1 MLHLY
6 LLLVVLFICVLN
18 FIPQPQAETEKEF
31 MLSTH
36 KLHIEASLDK
46 EVMLVFRG
54 TEDGEGGGV
63 KVQCWI
69 PKYYGW
75 GGKGCVLSRWCR
87 MAQWQRD
94 RSRRRCEIAR
104 GV

>member
-1 MLHLY
+1 ME
-6 LLLVVLFICVLN
+6 
-18 FIPQPQAETEKEF
+18 Q
-31 MLSTH
+31 
-36 KLHIEASLDK
+36 
-46 EVMLVFRG
+46 
-54 TEDGEGGGV
+54 GGGV

-87 MAQWQRD
+87 RAQWQRD

>member
-18 FIPQPQAETEKEF
+18 FILQPQAETEKEF

-54 TEDGEGGGV
+54 TEDGAGGR
-63 KVQCWI
+63 
-69 PKYYGW
+69 
-75 GGKGCVLSRWCR
+75 GKGTVLDTKVLWVGWERVC
-87 MAQWQRD
+87 A
-94 RSRRRCEIAR
+94 E
-104 GV
+104 

>member
-46 EVMLVFRG
+46 EVMLVFRS
-54 TEDGEGGGV
+54 TEDGAGGR
-63 KVQCWI
+63 
-69 PKYYGW
+69 
-75 GGKGCVLSRWCR
+75 GKGTVLDTKVLWVGWERVC
-87 MAQWQRD
+87 A
-94 RSRRRCEIAR
+94 E
-104 GV
+104 

>member
-6 LLLVVLFICVLN
+6 LLLVVLFIFVLN

-46 EVMLVFRG
+46 EVMLVFKRHRG
-54 TEDGEGGGV
+54 WSRGEG
-63 KVQCWI
+63 
-69 PKYYGW
+69 
-75 GGKGCVLSRWCR
+75 
-87 MAQWQRD
+87 
-94 RSRRRCEIAR
+94 
-104 GV
+104 